1 MGSFAAIKKNRAPFP
16 RLIDR
21 SGEDVIIRATR
32 FKMPTPEPPNVFSPE
47 GAIDLHV
54 SPEMRV
60 ALREMIDKKPK
71 RLVVDLSRVPYVDSS
86 GLAVLIGAMQSLEHE
101 GGVFMLAGAQEAV
114 RLILESARLDQYFL
128 LFPNVD
134 AALSA
139 P

>member
-1 MGSFAAIKKNRAPFP
+1 M
-16 RLIDR
+16 
-21 SGEDVIIRATR
+21 RATN
-32 FKMPTPEPPNVFSPE
+32 FTMSIPQSPNVFSPE

-54 SPEMRV
+54 SPEMRI

-86 GLAVLIGAMQSLEHE
+86 GLAVLIGAMQSLELD
-101 GGVFMLAGAQEAV
+101 GGIFMLAGAQKAV

-128 LFPNVD
+128 LFPDVD
-134 AALSA
+134 TALAA

>member
-1 MGSFAAIKKNRAPFP
+1 MSLPDPK
-16 RLIDR
+16 
-21 SGEDVIIRATR
+21 
-32 FKMPTPEPPNVFSPE
+32 NVFSPE

-54 SPEMRV
+54 SPEMRTS
-60 ALREMIDKKPK
+60 LREMIDQKPK

-101 GGVFMLAGAQEAV
+101 GGIFMLAGAQEAV
-114 RLILESARLDQYFL
+114 RLILESARLDKYFL